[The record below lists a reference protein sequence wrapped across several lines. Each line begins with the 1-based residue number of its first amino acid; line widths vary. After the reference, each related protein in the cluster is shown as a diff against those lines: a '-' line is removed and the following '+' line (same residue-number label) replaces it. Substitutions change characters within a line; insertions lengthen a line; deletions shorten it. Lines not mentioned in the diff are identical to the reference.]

1 MKKILPL
8 VIASILSVTSFSTF
22 SKTPIEYQPNK
33 IINQQD
39 DKMVIKHLLGE
50 TAVNKNPSK
59 VVLFDFGLYDT
70 LVQLGLA
77 DKVIGL
83 PLGNAPAYI
92 KGSIASNVA
101 NVGGMKAPDLEKLAE
116 IKPDLIIITGRQG
129 ASYEALAKIA
139 PTVNLGTN
147 SDNYLNS
154 VEANIKL
161 MGELFNKQEATKE
174 QIAKLNSLIEQAQ
187 KKAAESDKKVLVLL
201 HNAGNLMPNNQSVVY
216 DVVKVKR
223 AELPQPSEE
232 EKGKRRVVTPEMIAK
247 ANPDVILIV
256 DRSEAI
262 GADKLKKEVFE
273 NDVIKSTSAYKNGGI
288 VYLQA
293 DLWYLS
299 GGGLDSLTKQIEAV
313 ESAL

>member
-8 VIASILSVTSFSTF
+8 VIASIFSVTSFSAL
-22 SKTPIEYQPNK
+22 SKTPIEYQPNQ
-33 IINQQD
+33 IVNQQN
-39 DKMVIKHLLGE
+39 DKLVIKHVLGE

-92 KGSIASNVA
+92 KGSIASNVV

-147 SDNYLNS
+147 SENYLNS

-161 MGELFNKQEATKE
+161 MGELFNKEEATKE
-174 QIAKLNSLIEQAQ
+174 QISKLNTVIEQAQ

-201 HNAGNLMPNNQSVVY
+201 HNAGNLMPNNQNVVY

-223 AELPQPSEE
+223 TELPPVSEE
-232 EKGKRRVVTPEMIAK
+232 EKGKRRVVTSEMIAK
-247 ANPDVILIV
+247 ANPDVILII

-262 GADKLKKEVFE
+262 GADKLEKAAFE

-313 ESAL
+313 ENAL

>member
-8 VIASILSVTSFSTF
+8 VIASILSVTSFSAL
-22 SKTPIEYQPNK
+22 SKTPIEYQPNQV
-33 IINQQD
+33 ISQQN

-50 TAVNKNPSK
+50 TTVAKDPSK
-59 VVLFDFGLYDT
+59 VVLFDFGLYDS

-77 DKVIGL
+77 DKVVGL

-147 SDNYLNS
+147 SANYLNS
-154 VEANIKL
+154 VESNIKL
-161 MGELFNKQEATKE
+161 LGELFDKQQATQE
-174 QIAKLNSLIEQAQ
+174 QIAKLNAVIEQAQ
-187 KKAAESDKKVLVLL
+187 KKATGSDKKVLVLM

-216 DVVKVKR
+216 DVVKAKR
-223 AELPQPSEE
+223 AELPPVAEE
-232 EKGKRRVVTPEMIAK
+232 EKGKRRIVTSEMIAK

-262 GADKLKKEVFE
+262 GADKLDKTTFE
-273 NDVIKSTSAYKNGGI
+273 NEIIKTTSAYKNGGI

-313 ESAL
+313 ERVL

>member
-8 VIASILSVTSFSTF
+8 VIASILSVTSFSAL
-22 SKTPIEYQPNK
+22 SKTPIEYQPNQV
-33 IINQQD
+33 ISQQN

-50 TAVNKNPSK
+50 TSVTKNPSK
-59 VVLFDFGLYDT
+59 VVLFDFGLYDS

-77 DKVIGL
+77 DKVVGL

-101 NVGGMKAPDLEKLAE
+101 NVGGMKAPNLEKLAE

-147 SDNYLNS
+147 SANYLNS
-154 VEANIKL
+154 VESNIKL
-161 MGELFNKQEATKE
+161 LGELFDKQQATQE
-174 QIAKLNSLIEQAQ
+174 QLTKLNTVIEQAQ
-187 KKAAESDKKVLVLL
+187 KKAAESDKKVLVLM
-201 HNAGNLMPNNQSVVY
+201 HNDGNLMPNNQSVVY
-216 DVVKVKR
+216 DVVK
-223 AELPQPSEE
+223 A
-232 EKGKRRVVTPEMIAK
+232 KRRVVTPEMIAK

-262 GADKLKKEVFE
+262 GAGKLEKATFE
-273 NDVIKSTSAYKNGGI
+273 NNEVKTTSAYKNGDI

>member
-8 VIASILSVTSFSTF
+8 VIASILSVTSFSAL
-22 SKTPIEYQPNK
+22 SKTPIEYQPNQ
-33 IINQQD
+33 IISQQN

-50 TAVNKNPSK
+50 TSVTKNPSK
-59 VVLFDFGLYDT
+59 VVLFDFGLYDS

-77 DKVIGL
+77 DKVVGL

-101 NVGGMKAPDLEKLAE
+101 NVGGMKSPDLEKLAE

-147 SDNYLNS
+147 SANYLNS
-154 VEANIKL
+154 VESNIKL
-161 MGELFNKQEATKE
+161 LGELFDKQQATQE
-174 QIAKLNSLIEQAQ
+174 QLTKLNTVIEQAQ
-187 KKAAESDKKVLVLL
+187 KKAAESDKKVLVLM
-201 HNAGNLMPNNQSVVY
+201 HNDGNLMPNNQSVVY
-216 DVVKVKR
+216 DVVKAKR
-223 AELPQPSEE
+223 AELPPVAEE
-232 EKGKRRVVTPEMIAK
+232 DKGKRRVVTSEMIAK

-262 GADKLKKEVFE
+262 GAGKLEKATFE
-273 NDVIKSTSAYKNGGI
+273 NNEVKTTSAYKNGDI

>member
-8 VIASILSVTSFSTF
+8 VIASILSVTSFSAL
-22 SKTPIEYQPNK
+22 SKTPIEYQPNQV
-33 IINQQD
+33 ISQQN

-50 TAVNKNPSK
+50 TTVAKNPSK
-59 VVLFDFGLYDT
+59 VVLFDFGLYDS

-147 SDNYLNS
+147 SANYLNS
-154 VEANIKL
+154 VESNIKL
-161 MGELFNKQEATKE
+161 LGELFDKQQATQE
-174 QIAKLNSLIEQAQ
+174 QITKLNNVIEQAQ
-187 KKAAESDKKVLVLL
+187 KKAAESDKKILVLM

-216 DVVKVKR
+216 DVVKAKR
-223 AELPQPSEE
+223 AELPPVAEE
-232 EKGKRRVVTPEMIAK
+232 DKGKRRVVTSEMIAK

-262 GADKLKKEVFE
+262 GAGKLEKTTFE
-273 NDVIKSTSAYKNGGI
+273 DDAIKTTSAYKNGGI

>member
-8 VIASILSVTSFSTF
+8 VIASILSVTSFSAF
-22 SKTPIEYQPNK
+22 SKTPVEYQPNQ
-33 IINQQD
+33 IVNQQS
-39 DKMVIKHLLGE
+39 DKVVIKHLLGE

-92 KGSIASNVA
+92 KGSIASNVT

-161 MGELFNKQEATKE
+161 MGELFNKQQATKE
-174 QIAKLNSLIEQAQ
+174 QITKLNAVIEQAQ

-216 DVVKVKR
+216 NVVKVKR
-223 AELPQPSEE
+223 AELPLASEE
-232 EKGKRRVVTPEMIAK
+232 EKGKRRVVTSEMIAK
-247 ANPDVILIV
+247 ADPDVILIV

-262 GADKLKKEVFE
+262 GADKLEKAAFE
-273 NDVIKSTSAYKNGGI
+273 NDVIKSTSAYKNGAI

>member
-8 VIASILSVTSFSTF
+8 VIASLLSVTSFSAL
-22 SKTPIEYQPNK
+22 SKTPIDYQPNQ
-33 IINQQD
+33 IVEQQN
-39 DKMVIKHLLGE
+39 DKVVIKHLLGE
-50 TAVNKNPSK
+50 TSVIKNPSK

-92 KGSIASNVA
+92 KDNIASNVV
-101 NVGGMKAPDLEKLAE
+101 NVGGMKTPDLEKLAE
-116 IKPDLIIITGRQG
+116 IKPDLIIITGRQS

-147 SDNYLNS
+147 NANYLDS

-161 MGELFNKQEATKE
+161 MGDLFNQEEATKE
-174 QIAKLNSLIEQAQ
+174 QIAKLNALIEQAQ
-187 KKAAESDKKVLVLL
+187 KKAAGSDKTVLVLL
-201 HNAGNLMPNNQSVVY
+201 HNAGNLIPNNQSVVY
-216 DVVKVKR
+216 DVVKVKK
-223 AELPQPSEE
+223 APLPIVTEE
-232 EKGKRRVVTPEMIAK
+232 EKGKRRVVTLEMIAK

-262 GADKLKKEVFE
+262 GAGKLEKSAFETDEV
-273 NDVIKSTSAYKNGGI
+273 KSTSAYKNGGI
-288 VYLQA
+288 VYLQS

-299 GGGLDSLTKQIEAV
+299 GGGLESLTKQIEAV
-313 ESAL
+313 EKAL

>member
-8 VIASILSVTSFSTF
+8 VIASILSVTSFSAL
-22 SKTPIEYQPNK
+22 SKTSIEYQPNQV
-33 IINQQD
+33 ISQQN

-50 TAVNKNPSK
+50 TSVNKGPSK
-59 VVLFDFGLYDT
+59 VVLFDFGLYDS

-77 DKVIGL
+77 DKVVGL
-83 PLGNAPAYI
+83 PLGNAPTYI
-92 KGSIASNVA
+92 KESIASNVA
-101 NVGGMKAPDLEKLAE
+101 NVGGMKSPDLEKLAE

-147 SDNYLNS
+147 SANYLNS
-154 VEANIKL
+154 VESNIKL
-161 MGELFNKQEATKE
+161 LGELFDKQQATEE
-174 QIAKLNSLIEQAQ
+174 QLAKLNTVIEQAQ
-187 KKAAESDKKVLVLL
+187 KKATASDKKVLVLL

-216 DVVKVKR
+216 DVVKAKR
-223 AELPQPSEE
+223 AELPPIAEE

-262 GADKLKKEVFE
+262 GADKLDKTAFE
-273 NDVIKSTSAYKNGGI
+273 NEIIKTTSAYKNGGI

>member
-8 VIASILSVTSFSTF
+8 VIASILSVTSFSAL
-22 SKTPIEYQPNK
+22 SKTPIEYQPNQV
-33 IINQQD
+33 ISQQN

-50 TAVNKNPSK
+50 TLVTKNPSK
-59 VVLFDFGLYDT
+59 VVLFDFGLYDS

-77 DKVIGL
+77 DKVVGL

-147 SDNYLNS
+147 SANYLDS

-161 MGELFNKQEATKE
+161 MGELFDKQQATQE
-174 QIAKLNSLIEQAQ
+174 QLTKLNTVIEQAQ

-201 HNAGNLMPNNQSVVY
+201 HNAGNLMPNNQSVIY
-216 DVVKVKR
+216 DVVKVKK
-223 AELPQPSEE
+223 AELPPVAEE
-232 EKGKRRVVTPEMIAK
+232 DKDKRRVVTSEVIAK
-247 ANPDVILIV
+247 ANPDVIFIV

-262 GADKLKKEVFE
+262 GADKLEKATFE
-273 NDVIKSTSAYKNGGI
+273 NDEIKTTSAYKNGDI

-313 ESAL
+313 ESAF

>member
-8 VIASILSVTSFSTF
+8 VIASILSVTSFSVL
-22 SKTPIEYQPNK
+22 SKTPIEYQPNQV
-33 IINQQD
+33 ISQQN
-39 DKMVIKHLLGE
+39 DKMVIKHQLGE
-50 TAVNKNPSK
+50 TTVAKNPSK
-59 VVLFDFGLYDT
+59 VVLFDFGLYDS

-77 DKVIGL
+77 DKVVGL

-147 SDNYLNS
+147 SANYLNS
-154 VEANIKL
+154 VESNIKL
-161 MGELFNKQEATKE
+161 LGELFDKQQATQE
-174 QIAKLNSLIEQAQ
+174 QIAKLNAVIEQAQ
-187 KKAAESDKKVLVLL
+187 KKATGSDKKVLVLL
-201 HNAGNLMPNNQSVVY
+201 HNAGNLIPNNQSVVY
-216 DVVKVKR
+216 DVVKAKR
-223 AELPQPSEE
+223 AELPPVAEE
-232 EKGKRRVVTPEMIAK
+232 DKGKRRVVTSEMIAK
-247 ANPDVILIV
+247 ANPDVIFIV

-262 GADKLKKEVFE
+262 GADKLEKNAFE
-273 NDVIKSTSAYKNGGI
+273 DDAIKTTSAYKNGGI

-299 GGGLDSLTKQIEAV
+299 GGGLDSLAKQIEAV

>member
-8 VIASILSVTSFSTF
+8 VIASLLSVTSFSAL
-22 SKTPIEYQPNK
+22 SKTPIDYQPNQ
-33 IINQQD
+33 IVEQQN
-39 DKMVIKHLLGE
+39 DKVVIKHLLGE
-50 TAVNKNPSK
+50 TSVIKNPSK

-92 KGSIASNVA
+92 KDNIASNVV
-101 NVGGMKAPDLEKLAE
+101 NVGGMKTPDLEKLAE
-116 IKPDLIIITGRQG
+116 IKPDLIIITGRQS

-147 SDNYLNS
+147 NANYLDS

-161 MGELFNKQEATKE
+161 MGDLFNQEEATKE
-174 QIAKLNSLIEQAQ
+174 QIAKLNALIEQAQ
-187 KKAAESDKKVLVLL
+187 KKAAGSDKTVLVLL
-201 HNAGNLMPNNQSVVY
+201 HNAGNLIPNNQSVVY
-216 DVVKVKR
+216 DVVNVKK
-223 AELPQPSEE
+223 APLPIVTEE
-232 EKGKRRVVTPEMIAK
+232 EKGKRRVVTLEMIAK

-262 GADKLKKEVFE
+262 GAGKLEKSAFETDEV
-273 NDVIKSTSAYKNGGI
+273 KSTSAYKNGGI
-288 VYLQA
+288 VYLQS

-299 GGGLDSLTKQIEAV
+299 GGGLESLTKQIEAV
-313 ESAL
+313 EKAL